1 MIEIPIP
8 REIIKHAEELAARY
22 KFKYLKFNN
31 RAGVI
36 YDNDWIATVEYEY
49 TEDGIKYYS
58 EEDQED
64 KGYVYSK
71 NDKNEDQGEDL
82 ESEEEIDEEKLSY
95 LE

>member
-1 MIEIPIP
+1 MTACEKVTF
-8 REIIKHAEELAARY
+8 IK
-22 KFKYLKFNN
+22 LKNI
-31 RAGVI
+31 AGVI

-58 EEDQED
+58 EEDQEY